1 MILHRY
7 IAMKFLRITL
17 MVFLIFFGIMLLI
30 DVIDQLRRFSDADI
44 GFGDALILSAVN
56 VPKTLYTILPLVVI
70 LSAITLFIGL
80 ARTSELVVIRAAGRS
95 GLRFLLAPVGAAVA
109 VGAFA
114 VAVLN
119 PIVAGTQKEYDKL
132 WSEYTRG
139 GQSILSVTDGG
150 LWLRQG
156 GEDGQ
161 TVIQASRANL
171 DGTELFGAT
180 FLSFGADGTPQ
191 TRVEA
196 NHAALDS
203 GVWRL
208 TGTKRWDLTQDNP
221 ERSAEAQAGDSTLP
235 TDLTRDS
242 IRDGFGTPSAIPFWD
257 LPRYIAGLE
266 RAGFSAR
273 SHRVWFQMELAQP
286 LLLAAMVLLAGGFTM
301 RHVRSGNTG
310 TMVLLS
316 LLAGFAIFF
325 LRNFAQVL
333 GENGQI
339 PVAMAA
345 WIPPVAAA
353 MAAMGLLLHLED
365 G

>member
-7 IAMKFLRITL
+7 IALRFLRITL
-17 MVFLIFFGIMLLI
+17 MVFLVFFGIMLLI
-30 DVIDQLRRFSDADI
+30 DVIDQLRRFSDAGI
-44 GFGDALILSAVN
+44 SFGDALILSAMN

-70 LSAITLFIGL
+70 LSGITLFIGL

-95 GLRFLLAPVGAAVA
+95 GLRFLMAPVVAALL
-109 VGAFA
+109 VGTLA

-132 WSEYTRG
+132 WSEFSHG
-139 GQSILSVTDGG
+139 GQSVLSVTDGG

-156 GEDGQ
+156 SADGQ
-161 TVIQASRANL
+161 TVIQATRANA
-171 DGTELFGAT
+171 DGTQLFGAT
-180 FLSFGADGTPQ
+180 FLTFGPDGTPQ
-191 TRVEA
+191 SRIEA
-196 NHAALDS
+196 DHAALEQ

-208 TGTKRWDLTQDNP
+208 TGTKSWDLAQANP
-221 ERSAEAQAGDSTLP
+221 ERSAEPQTGDVTLP
-235 TDLTRDS
+235 TDLTQAS
-242 IRDGFGTPSAIPFWD
+242 IRDSFGTPSAIPFWD
-257 LPRYIAGLE
+257 LPAYIAGLE

-286 LLLAAMVLLAGGFTM
+286 LLLAAMVLLAAGFTM
-301 RHVRSGNTG
+301 RHARFGKTG
-310 TMVLLS
+310 TMVLLA

-333 GENGQI
+333 GEAGQI
-339 PVAMAA
+339 PVIMAA
-345 WIPPVAAA
+345 WVPPVAAV
-353 MAAMGLLLHLED
+353 MAAIGLLLHLED